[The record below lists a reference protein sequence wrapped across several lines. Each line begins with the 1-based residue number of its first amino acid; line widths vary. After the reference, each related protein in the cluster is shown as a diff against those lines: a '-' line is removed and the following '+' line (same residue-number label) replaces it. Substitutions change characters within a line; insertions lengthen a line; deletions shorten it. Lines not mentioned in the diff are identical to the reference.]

1 MFVELRLKVSHR
13 ALQNAVLSHV
23 EKPFSKNL
31 SQEEKVHCR
40 LPHAAS
46 AAASVTKQSFPEES
60 LLGELLSL
68 ERLLTSF
75 SQQAQYMGNIQKVVG
90 ICRSSAWCQQRQRSD
105 DRPFPD
111 ETLGLSSKAPSSLK
125 HIWTNPRG
133 YRSRRWTFFLSFGT
147 YAFLFYYVHE
157 QIQRQDGWINSE
169 KKLSK
174 KAEQSVLKKLMI
186 KEFE

>member
-90 ICRSSAWCQQRQRSD
+90 ICRSSA
-105 DRPFPD
+105 
-111 ETLGLSSKAPSSLK
+111 
-125 HIWTNPRG
+125 
-133 YRSRRWTFFLSFGT
+133 
-147 YAFLFYYVHE
+147 
-157 QIQRQDGWINSE
+157 
-169 KKLSK
+169 
-174 KAEQSVLKKLMI
+174 
-186 KEFE
+186 